1 MTGWRAYAR
10 QRIEPLKSLTLGC
23 WLGLVG
29 FLIGGL
35 TQYNWG
41 DAEVALVWWA
51 TVGLMMRVAS
61 GVEARDSR
69 AVSATQAP
77 RS

>member
-1 MTGWRAYAR
+1 MTGRRAYAR
-10 QRIEPLKSLTLGC
+10 QRTEPLKSLSLGC

-51 TVGLMMRVAS
+51 TVGLMMRIAS
-61 GVEARDSR
+61 GVEE
-69 AVSATQAP
+69 
-77 RS
+77 